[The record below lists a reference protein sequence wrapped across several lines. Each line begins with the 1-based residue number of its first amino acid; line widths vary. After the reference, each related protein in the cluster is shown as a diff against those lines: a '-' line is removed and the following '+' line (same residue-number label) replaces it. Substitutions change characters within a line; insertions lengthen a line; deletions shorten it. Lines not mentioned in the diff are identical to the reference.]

1 MCIAATLSLGGSAV
15 IAESV
20 FRFHSIRRWVL
31 VASVTLAG
39 PIDDSGPFR
48 GVHQQ
53 TAVGGPY
60 LGEPARGR
68 VPA

>member
-1 MCIAATLSLGGSAV
+1 M

-20 FRFHSIRRWVL
+20 FRFRIKRWL
-31 VASVTLAG
+31 RLASVTLAG
-39 PIDDSGPFR
+39 PIDESGPFS

-53 TAVGGPY
+53 TAVDGPY

-68 VPA
+68 VSA